1 MPVQSCNRH
10 RKINRRH
17 TDRKR
22 YSITAF
28 IYCNEENPKRF
39 GKKQLEPISECS
51 KDAGCKVDK
60 QTERWKLKIK
70 NTLYNSIKK

>member
-1 MPVQSCNRH
+1 MK
-10 RKINRRH
+10 KILNVL
-17 TDRKR
+17 D
-22 YSITAF
+22 
-28 IYCNEENPKRF
+28 
-39 GKKQLEPISECS
+39 LEPISECS